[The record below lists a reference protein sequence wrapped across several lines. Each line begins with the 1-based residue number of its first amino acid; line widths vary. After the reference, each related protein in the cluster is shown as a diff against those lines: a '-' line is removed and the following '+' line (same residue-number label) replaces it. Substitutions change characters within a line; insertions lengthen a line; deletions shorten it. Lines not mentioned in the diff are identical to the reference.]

1 MVRRLVECHLGPL
14 SLFAN
19 LVPVSLTVKLE
30 TADQPGTNGFWDSAI
45 RGQSDASLLP
55 AKGSVQCRGEGA

>member
-1 MVRRLVECHLGPL
+1 MVTRLVECHLGPL

-30 TADQPGTNGFWDSAI
+30 TSASGWD
-45 RGQSDASLLP
+45 
-55 AKGSVQCRGEGA
+55 